1 MELKQWLMRFLR
13 EQTRCVN
20 CTLWNWNQ
28 VLWSVHHQHGTVLIV
43 PYGIETRL
51 RARSVSA
58 MDSVNCTLWNW
69 NVLEYL
75 MNKVSWS
82 VNCTLWN
89 WNISNTCPCTSSSH
103 VLIVPYGIET
113 VVSWVQICQPQKGV
127 NCTLWNWNLF

>member
-1 MELKQWLMRFLR
+1 MELKPAYGRDLSLQWIVLIVPYGIETWTIFSVRLDR
-13 EQTRCVN
+13 RCVN
-20 CTLWNWNQ
+20 CTLWNWNL
-28 VLWSVHHQHGTVLIV
+28 VLFMHK
-43 PYGIETRL
+43 RN
-51 RARSVSA
+51 
-58 MDSVNCTLWNW
+58 MFCVNCTLWNW